1 MSAAATNSTD
11 SALLA
16 QLRELARHVQRGSQL
31 PPRLLDIEDAAR
43 YLGTSDKAV
52 RKLIASGEL
61 TYIQRIPA
69 RSPYLLDLT
78 DLDDWIDRNK
88 TRAS

>member
-52 RKLIASGEL
+52 RKLFASGEL
-61 TYIQRIPA
+61 PYIQRIPA